1 MTTSQSEPMT
11 SKRLYVTPSRC
22 TACRTCELACAFR
35 HSDAAVRPQAS
46 RITAHVVIADKENV
60 PLVCLQCEEA
70 ACVAVCPVEALGRN
84 PQTAAVEVDEEK
96 CIGCRQCVAA
106 CPFGQARFDDSKLKA
121 FKCDLCGG
129 DSPSCAAFCPT
140 ATLEWL

>member
-1 MTTSQSEPMT
+1 MTMQHASTSAT
-11 SKRLYVTPSRC
+11 KRLYVTPDRC

-35 HSDAAVRPQAS
+35 HSGGAVQPQAT
-46 RITAHVVIADKENV
+46 RITAHVIVTDVKNV

-70 ACVAVCPVEALGRN
+70 ACVTACPVGALARN
-84 PQTAAVEVDEEK
+84 PATEAIEVCDKK

-106 CPFGQARFDDSKLKA
+106 CPFGQARFDEVALRA

-129 DSPSCAAFCPT
+129 DNPSCAAFCPT
-140 ATLEWL
+140 RALVWE